1 MTSRQTQR
9 NGRVAAMVAYVQAHP
24 GCRSLEIE
32 RAVGVG
38 HTSGLLS
45 YCVNNGLLHQS
56 GRPRF
61 FGYYTSEAEARAH
74 DEENKRRAAQEI
86 AERKRDES
94 RRASQRRRLAAA
106 SVAPVAARAAGAS
119 SALAPAVAPPPPRVA
134 IVPEVRR
141 VGGVTI
147 TTMRAPPGRFEV
159 VGPFTGQITAD
170 WLARRAAG

>member
-1 MTSRQTQR
+1 MTARQTQR

-86 AERKRDES
+86 AERKRDER

-106 SVAPVAARAAGAS
+106 SV
-119 SALAPAVAPPPPRVA
+119 APAVAPPPPRVA

-159 VGPFTGQITAD
+159 VGPFDGQITAD

>member
-1 MTSRQTQR
+1 
-9 NGRVAAMVAYVQAHP
+9 MVAYVQAHP

-38 HTSGLLS
+38 HTSGLLI
-45 YCVNNGLLHQS
+45 YCVNKGLLHQS

-61 FGYYTSEAEARAH
+61 FGYYTSEAEAWAH

-86 AERKRDES
+86 AERKRDER

-106 SVAPVAARAAGAS
+106 SV
-119 SALAPAVAPPPPRVA
+119 APAVAPPPPRVA

-170 WLARRAAG
+170 WLARRAAV

>member
-1 MTSRQTQR
+1 
-9 NGRVAAMVAYVQAHP
+9 MVAYVQAHP

-32 RAVGVG
+32 KAVGVG

-45 YCVNNGLLHQS
+45 YCVNTGLLHQS

-86 AERKRDES
+86 ADRKRAES
-94 RRASQRRRLAAA
+94 RRASKRRRLAAA
-106 SVAPVAARAAGAS
+106 SV
-119 SALAPAVAPPPPRVA
+119 APAVAPPPPRVA

-159 VGPFTGQITAD
+159 VGPFDGQITAD
-170 WLARRAAG
+170 WLARRAAV

>member
-1 MTSRQTQR
+1 
-9 NGRVAAMVAYVQAHP
+9 MVAYVQAHP

-38 HTSGLLS
+38 HTSGLLI

-86 AERKRDES
+86 AERKRDER

-106 SVAPVAARAAGAS
+106 SVAP
-119 SALAPAVAPPPPRVA
+119 AVAPPPHRVA

-159 VGPFTGQITAD
+159 VGPFDGQITAD

>member
-1 MTSRQTQR
+1 
-9 NGRVAAMVAYVQAHP
+9 MVAYVQAHP

-32 RAVGVG
+32 RAVCVG

-106 SVAPVAARAAGAS
+106 SVAP
-119 SALAPAVAPPPPRVA
+119 AVAPPPPRVA

>member
-1 MTSRQTQR
+1 
-9 NGRVAAMVAYVQAHP
+9 MVAYVQAHP
-24 GCRSLEIE
+24 GCRLLEIE

-86 AERKRDES
+86 ADRKLA
-94 RRASQRRRLAAA
+94 RRASERRRLAAA
-106 SVAPVAARAAGAS
+106 PVAPAPVVAT
-119 SALAPAVAPPPPRVA
+119 PPPPRVA

-159 VGPFTGQITAD
+159 VGPFDGQITAD

>member
-1 MTSRQTQR
+1 
-9 NGRVAAMVAYVQAHP
+9 MVAYVQAHP

-45 YCVNNGLLHQS
+45 YCVNTGLLHQS

-74 DEENKRRAAQEI
+74 DAENKHRAAHEI
-86 AERKRDES
+86 AERKRAEK
-94 RRASQRRRLAAA
+94 RRASKRRRIAAA
-106 SVAPVAARAAGAS
+106 VAPAAARAAGAS
-119 SALAPAVAPPPPRVA
+119 SVLAPSVAPPQPRVA